1 MHLHSLDC
9 DENVVAGF
17 ILPSLIFPDEAVHRQ
32 PFFKERDAPVA
43 ASLDV
48 DQCGKDWKRST
59 VSGLSLSHGRLF
71 KPQMCSYCSFV
82 TNTKRY

>member
-1 MHLHSLDC
+1 MHLPSLDC

-48 DQCGKDWKRST
+48 DHHAARTGNAAPFQGF
-59 VSGLSLSHGRLF
+59 L
-71 KPQMCSYCSFV
+71 
-82 TNTKRY
+82 